1 MTETYR
7 EWSRKRTCKWEEDSS
22 AGILFHPLAV
32 LDLRVMQIR
41 IQHDCGESEDE
52 RGIRGGKWTVGSQVV
67 EQLLGER
74 FHHSEES

>member
-1 MTETYR
+1 
-7 EWSRKRTCKWEEDSS
+7 
-22 AGILFHPLAV
+22 
-32 LDLRVMQIR
+32 MQIR